1 MQFTSHGFEVLSY
14 NFTSFKHRYGP
25 FTIGLLPEPF
35 ISELVIKSRN
45 RNVGRINLCRV
56 LVSIQYGTAT
66 KTAIN
71 QIKGKI
77 VKQFPTPK
85 RPLTGQVINTYNG
98 PWSLQIPPTRTHAQ
112 TQAIIFQM
120 QFLNYIQI
128 SILSKTRKQAL
139 KQPHQ
144 HAPLTVTWQAW
155 FNHWTGTAWSNLFLG
170 LARTQSNICVL
181 YPVQYCGGLTYNH

>member
-1 MQFTSHGFEVLSY
+1 MYSFRALVISIRTEASKNRTGLLSCNSHCMGLRCWTT
-14 NFTSFKHRYGP
+14 TSFQHRYGP

-45 RNVGRINLCRV
+45 WNVGQINLCRV
-56 LVSIQYGTAT
+56 FVSIQYGTAT

-71 QIKGKI
+71 QIEGKI

-139 KQPHQ
+139 K
-144 HAPLTVTWQAW
+144 
-155 FNHWTGTAWSNLFLG
+155 
-170 LARTQSNICVL
+170 
-181 YPVQYCGGLTYNH
+181 

>member
-1 MQFTSHGFEVLSY
+1 MYSFRALVISIRTEASKNRTGLLSCNSHCMGLRCWTT
-14 NFTSFKHRYGP
+14 TSFQHRYGP

-35 ISELVIKSRN
+35 ISEFVIKSRN
-45 RNVGRINLCRV
+45 WNVGRINLCRY
-56 LVSIQYGTAT
+56 LYPIWHC
-66 KTAIN
+66 N

-85 RPLTGQVINTYNG
+85 RPLTGQVINTYYG

-139 KQPHQ
+139 K
-144 HAPLTVTWQAW
+144 
-155 FNHWTGTAWSNLFLG
+155 
-170 LARTQSNICVL
+170 
-181 YPVQYCGGLTYNH
+181 